1 MPGLFRIA
9 VRLPVLLYLLTFT
22 IGAYSQNDSTTFVNT
37 KWNTRTIAKG
47 IVWKQFSFRGN
58 LFGSNQNIN
67 ILEVK
72 QGRRHQLEVVDGGK
86 ALKPTSEFGKES
98 GALAALNG
106 TFFNIKEGG
115 SVDYIKTDGNV
126 VHQNLLQNGARLTHQ
141 KAVVLISGKHLKIEK
156 WNGAEDW
163 ETHLN
168 GDDAMES
175 GPLLVFNSKP
185 EQLDSNAFN
194 KTRHPRT
201 AVALT
206 SGNRVLL
213 MTVDGRN
220 DNAAGMSLFELR
232 NVLRWLKS
240 TDGINLDGGGSTT
253 LWIANQPDNGVVN
266 YPCDNKKW
274 DHEGERKVANIIAIR
289 TKQKHINN

>member
-1 MPGLFRIA
+1 MTLFRFA

-37 KWNTRTIAKG
+37 KWNTQKIAKG

-72 QGRRHQLEVVDGGK
+72 QGRKHLFDVVDNGK
-86 ALKPTSEFGKES
+86 ILKQTSELGKEA

-106 TFFNIKEGG
+106 TFFNVKEGG
-115 SVDYIKTDGNV
+115 SVDYIKINGKV
-126 VHQNLLQNGARLTHQ
+126 LHQNQLQNNLRSFNQ
-141 KAVVLISGKHLKIEK
+141 KSAVAITGNNLKIEK
-156 WNGAEDW
+156 WNGKEEW
-163 ETHLN
+163 ESELKAL
-168 GDDAMES
+168 DLMVS
-175 GPLLVFNSKP
+175 GPLLVFNDKP
-185 EQLDSNAFN
+185 EMLDSISFN
-194 KTRHPRT
+194 TTRHPRT

-220 DNAAGMSLFELR
+220 ENAAGMSLFELR

-240 TDGINLDGGGSTT
+240 IDGINLDGGGSTT